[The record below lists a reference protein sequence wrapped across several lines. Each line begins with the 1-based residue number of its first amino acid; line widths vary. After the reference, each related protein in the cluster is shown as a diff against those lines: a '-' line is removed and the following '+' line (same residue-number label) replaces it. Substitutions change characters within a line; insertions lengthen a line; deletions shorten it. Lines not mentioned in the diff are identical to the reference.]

1 MTGDTRTIVLLSGQK
16 ESFLAYVTGIVESE
30 FRSQGMRHLTAIA
43 AMLTLSGLQA
53 VMAASTDHCGCHPTP
68 NCAAPLTPVPCDEC
82 SGSQTTS
89 GCTSCNSCGTGIVEG
104 CSQCSAALCGCGV
117 CGTCGVMAGC
127 SVCGQDTC
135 CWDCTYE
142 EGTDIESLTPES
154 QSKMLYEQSQARLH
168 FEVPES
174 AGVWLSD
181 QRMSTPGE
189 KRVFIIPI
197 ADRTKQYKYVVKVD
211 VVIRGKKY
219 FRKIALNSVTAG
231 TILNL
236 KVAVPELAEDAT
248 PAIDH
253 EVSTVAP
260 GGAPKADG

>member
-1 MTGDTRTIVLLSGQK
+1 MRLLPIVAAVIAISGWPAATVVGGD
-16 ESFLAYVTGIVESE
+16 
-30 FRSQGMRHLTAIA
+30 
-43 AMLTLSGLQA
+43 
-53 VMAASTDHCGCHPTP
+53 DCGCNPAP
-68 NCAAPLTPVPCDEC
+68 NCAVPIQPVPCD
-82 SGSQTTS
+82 G
-89 GCTSCNSCGTGIVEG
+89 CGTGIVEG

-127 SVCGQDTC
+127 SVCGQNTC

-154 QSKMLYEQSQARLH
+154 QSKMLYELSQARLH

-174 AGVWLSD
+174 AGVWLGD

-189 KRVFIIPI
+189 KRVFLVPI
-197 ADRTKQYKYVVKVD
+197 ADRTKLYKYVVKVD
-211 VVIRGKKY
+211 VVIHGKKY
-219 FRKIALNSVTAG
+219 FRKIPLNSVTGG

-236 KVAVPELAEDAT
+236 KITVPELPEDAT

-253 EVSTVAP
+253 EVTTLSP